1 MDEKL
6 TYEELLKRY
15 SDQKAR
21 INDLQRKKDAL
32 EAAKDLKSRVVEVF
46 RSIPRMMAISDMA
59 TGRYIDANDTFLTV
73 LGYKRE
79 ELIDKTSE
87 DLNLFA
93 EVVQS
98 DKFLKKLAR
107 LKKVQNFPVK
117 LKSKT
122 GEENSFLFSAD
133 TIFFGDDKYLL
144 TTFTGLSAKDTDSAS
159 ETFKPYNI
167 RTLTE
172 YLNNFIAAVS
182 VEESG
187 DIILRSVN
195 NDADIFINYDLSTAI
210 GRELNKAKIPF
221 QDTISELVS
230 TVILTEQPSRVAL
243 SRNDENIEGYLIGI
257 KISSGDIIILREPD
271 KTQRI
276 KERELIIQAGLF
288 RNFADIIPEIVFEFN
303 PLGRLTYASPNGLRR
318 MGYTEDDLKRGI
330 SILQLLKPGKAG
342 YVIKNLKRV
351 SPQNSSSQNEY
362 EVITKD
368 GTQISVLVQ
377 ISARFDKNNK
387 ITGFWGV
394 ATDLTDRKLIENEIN
409 RERNQLD
416 TLIESAPESIV
427 HTSLD
432 GTIHR
437 INTEFTRTFGYTAG
451 EAAGKNINDLIVP
464 PELEDEADLFTS
476 KAAANETISA
486 ETTRRTK
493 SGEDIFVNLLIKPV
507 HFRDSTTSLFSIYR
521 NISDK
526 RKDSVIRNVLL
537 NISNAALA
545 QTEFSDLFTLIKNE
559 LGTVWDTKNFYIV
572 LYKRETHTLTLPFY
586 ADEKD
591 HFTDIPAKGTLTGW
605 LLQKREP
612 VLLKV
617 SDIDILEREG
627 DIGLV
632 GTPCQVWLGVPLIVE
647 NDIIGA
653 MVLQDYEDQ
662 DAFSQ
667 DDLRL
672 LSLIGNQVALAI
684 HRKNMMNN
692 LIAERSRAEE
702 AALLKQQ
709 FTSTMSHEIR
719 TPLNEVIGITNLLLQ
734 GQPRD
739 DQMEFLKT
747 LQFSA
752 NHLLTLVNDVLDY
765 NKIESGMIKF
775 EKTRFNLHTLL
786 GELKRTYSF
795 RTDQKGLEF
804 ILNIGDDVPKEI
816 IGDQLRLNQ
825 ALTNLLS
832 NAVKFTSDGFVEL
845 SVRKVSGNPR
855 QANLEFAIRDTG
867 IGIAPDRQEMIF
879 ESYTQATDD
888 TTRKYGG
895 TGLGLSIVRKLVE
908 LMGDRV
914 WVESEP
920 GEGSTFYLELAFQL
934 PDKQEETESTESGD
948 PEGNLTYD
956 KLAGKRVLI
965 AEDNKINFF
974 VANKFL
980 VKWGVIVTHAE
991 NGKEALSMIEK
1002 NSYDLVLMDLH
1013 MPEMDGIEATG
1024 IIRKSEREEIRT
1036 LPVVALTAAIMSE
1049 HQDKIEGLS
1058 INDYILKPFKPQEL
1072 YIKILK
1078 HIR

>member
-32 EAAKDLKSRVVEVF
+32 EASRDLKSRVVEVF

-59 TGRYIDANDTFLTV
+59 TGRYIDANDTFLSV

-87 DLNLFA
+87 DINLFA

-117 LKSKT
+117 LKCKN
-122 GEENSFLFSAD
+122 GDEKSFLFSAD

-144 TTFTGLSAKDTDSAS
+144 TTFTDSSAKESDAESESAKS
-159 ETFKPYNI
+159 YNI
-167 RTLTE
+167 STLSQ
-172 YLNNFIAAVS
+172 YLNNFIASVS

-195 NDADIFINYDLSTAI
+195 VDADIFRDHDLSNI
-210 GRELNKAKIPF
+210 LDRELNKTDIPF
-221 QDTISELVS
+221 QDSISELVS
-230 TVILTEQPSRVAL
+230 TVILTERPSRVAL
-243 SRNDENIEGYLIGI
+243 SRNDESIEGHLIGI
-257 KISSGDIIILREPD
+257 KITSSDIIIIREPD
-271 KTQRI
+271 KSQRL

-288 RNFADIIPEIVFEFN
+288 RKFADIIPEIVFEFN
-303 PLGRLTYASPNGLRR
+303 PLGRLTYASANGLRR
-318 MGYTEDDLKRGI
+318 MGYTEDDLKKGI
-330 SILQLLKPGKAG
+330 SILQFLKPGNTG
-342 YVIKNLKRV
+342 SVVKNLKRV
-351 SPQNSSSQNEY
+351 SPQNSATQNEY
-362 EVITKD
+362 EAIAKD
-368 GTQISVLVQ
+368 GTKISVLVQ
-377 ISARFDKNNK
+377 VSAKLDRNNK
-387 ITGFWGV
+387 ITGFRGV
-394 ATDLTDRKLIENEIN
+394 ATDLTDKKLIENEIN

-437 INTEFTRTFGYTAG
+437 INAEFTRTFGYTAG

-464 PELEDEADLFTS
+464 PELEDEADLFTT

-486 ETTRRTK
+486 ETTRRTR
-493 SGEDIFVNLLIKPV
+493 SGEDIYVNLLIKPV
-507 HFRDSTTSLFSIYR
+507 HFGDSTTSLFSIYR

-545 QTEFSDLFTLIKNE
+545 QTEFSDLFKLIKNE

-617 SDIDILEREG
+617 TDIDILERKG

-647 NDIIGA
+647 ADVIGA

-804 ILNIGDDVPKEI
+804 IFNIGDDVPKEI

-855 QANLEFAIRDTG
+855 QVNLEFAIRDSG

-920 GEGSTFYLELAFQL
+920 GEGSTFYLDLAFQL
-934 PDKQEETESTESGD
+934 PDKQEGIESTESD
-948 PEGNLTYD
+948 DQEGNFTYD

-991 NGKEALSMIEK
+991 NGIEALSMIEK

-1024 IIRKSEREEIRT
+1024 IIRKSERQEIST

-1049 HQDKIEGLS
+1049 YQDKIEGLS

-1072 YIKILK
+1072 YSKILK